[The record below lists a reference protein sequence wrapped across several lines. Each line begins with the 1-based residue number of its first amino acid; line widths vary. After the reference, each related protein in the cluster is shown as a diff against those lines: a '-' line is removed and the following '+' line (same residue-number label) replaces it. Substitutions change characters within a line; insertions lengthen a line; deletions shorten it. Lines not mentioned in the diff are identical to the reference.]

1 MSKKRDSIRNVIIAL
16 LTFAIQWSLRK
27 WTIRSLFELAEDM
40 IILIQFI
47 ANFLPG
53 EFTPEMQLRI
63 RQEIEKEKKTEPWKE
78 KFFER
83 FYGER

>member
-1 MSKKRDSIRNVIIAL
+1 MARGLS
-16 LTFAIQWSLRK
+16 
-27 WTIRSLFELAEDM
+27 ELAECM
-40 IILIQFI
+40 SILIQFI
-47 ANFLPG
+47 ANFILG

-63 RQEIEKEKKTEPWKE
+63 RQEIEKEKKTEHWKE

>member
-1 MSKKRDSIRNVIIAL
+1 MGTVFNIL
-16 LTFAIQWSLRK
+16 L
-27 WTIRSLFELAEDM
+27 LF
-40 IILIQFI
+40 I
-47 ANFLPG
+47 FLG

-83 FYGER
+83 FYGEK

>member
-1 MSKKRDSIRNVIIAL
+1 MAP
-16 LTFAIQWSLRK
+16 LTQYI
-27 WTIRSLFELAEDM
+27 SLF
-40 IILIQFI
+40 
-47 ANFLPG
+47 FLG

-83 FYGER
+83 FYGEK

>member
-1 MSKKRDSIRNVIIAL
+1 MAT
-16 LTFAIQWSLRK
+16 LTPHINIF
-27 WTIRSLFELAEDM
+27 
-40 IILIQFI
+40 
-47 ANFLPG
+47 FLG

-83 FYGER
+83 FYGEK

>member
-1 MSKKRDSIRNVIIAL
+1 MFSESYSSEWHGL
-16 LTFAIQWSLRK
+16 H
-27 WTIRSLFELAEDM
+27 ELAEDM
-40 IILIQFI
+40 TILIQFT
-47 ANFLPG
+47 ANFFLG

-83 FYGER
+83 FYGEK

>member
-1 MSKKRDSIRNVIIAL
+1 MFSLLIGKRYDHFYSTYKHFL
-16 LTFAIQWSLRK
+16 SL
-27 WTIRSLFELAEDM
+27 
-40 IILIQFI
+40 
-47 ANFLPG
+47 G

-83 FYGER
+83 FYGEK

>member
-1 MSKKRDSIRNVIIAL
+1 MLSVLYVLLFNIHKSLLKLITCFLYYSAKEMTTLTQYISIC
-16 LTFAIQWSLRK
+16 
-27 WTIRSLFELAEDM
+27 
-40 IILIQFI
+40 
-47 ANFLPG
+47 FLG

-83 FYGER
+83 FYGEK

>member
-1 MSKKRDSIRNVIIAL
+1 MQSLVTFFNIYNFFQIDNLFFFVVIDRWQTTFIHSIVI
-16 LTFAIQWSLRK
+16 F
-27 WTIRSLFELAEDM
+27 F
-40 IILIQFI
+40 
-47 ANFLPG
+47 PG

-83 FYGER
+83 FYGEK

>member
-1 MSKKRDSIRNVIIAL
+1 MAT
-16 LTFAIQWSLRK
+16 LTPYINIF
-27 WTIRSLFELAEDM
+27 
-40 IILIQFI
+40 
-47 ANFLPG
+47 FLG

-83 FYGER
+83 FYGEK

>member
-1 MSKKRDSIRNVIIAL
+1 MFIKREAVEILSVLNLLLFNIHKSLLKLITFSL
-16 LTFAIQWSLRK
+16 LTAKDRTAFTQHIS
-27 WTIRSLFELAEDM
+27 IC
-40 IILIQFI
+40 
-47 ANFLPG
+47 FLG

-83 FYGER
+83 FYGEK

>member
-1 MSKKRDSIRNVIIAL
+1 
-16 LTFAIQWSLRK
+16 
-27 WTIRSLFELAEDM
+27 M

>member
-1 MSKKRDSIRNVIIAL
+1 MRLLHIL
-16 LTFAIQWSLRK
+16 PLTFSEVYSNEWHVVF
-27 WTIRSLFELAEDM
+27 FELAEDM
-40 IILIQFI
+40 AILIQFI
-47 ANFLPG
+47 ANFFLG